1 MGGASRSERSARV
14 ALVIIGAVSG
24 RDVRATIARSDDGW
38 SGRVLPDGEPV
49 DAPSRERLL
58 GMLRD
63 AVGDDAILT
72 VEVEPSLLGVAEAAE
87 LLGWDKRR
95 VVTYLDRGS
104 FPSPVAELASG
115 RVWLR
120 SDVEAFARAF
130 RRRQARRAHRRV
142 SS

>member
-1 MGGASRSERSARV
+1 M
-14 ALVIIGAVSG
+14 
-24 RDVRATIARSDDGW
+24 RATIARSDDGW

-72 VEVEPSLLGVAEAAE
+72 VEVEPSLVGVAEAAE

-130 RRRQARRAHRRV
+130 RRRQARRAQKRA